1 MWHDIFLDKKYIGE
15 TISKG
20 TSYLVKNYT
29 YIHIP
34 DERYINYTF
43 LLSTR
48 CIHEATSRKD
58 AFMLSIADD
67 MNIELFY
74 HPDFREPGIRY
85 KRYKMTGK
93 ELVED
98 ILAPYEENLF
108 QDWVEREKK
117 QKKER
122 DRRNKKVIGN
132 IVYGQYLGN
141 IYNQYDKDSCS
152 HYYFEHDGIFYRP
165 PYQKVKN
172 IKVEQVIFENVS
184 KYLFDAWSPVL
195 SDFLQKHRRT
205 QSTLKELQYISQHN
219 IEEPLLSSYSQ
230 ESLDKIIKE
239 LEQTEKLALQEA
251 FDRLKSYASI

>member
-1 MWHDIFLDKKYIGE
+1 MWHNIFLDKKYIGE

-20 TSYLVKNYT
+20 TSYLVKDYT

-48 CIHEATSRKD
+48 CISEATTRKD

-74 HPDFREPGIRY
+74 HPDFRESGTRY

-98 ILAPYEENLF
+98 ILAPYEDNLL
-108 QDWVEREKK
+108 QDWIEREKK

-122 DRRNKKVIGN
+122 DRRNKRVIGN

-141 IYNQYDKDSCS
+141 IYNQDDKDIRS

-165 PYQKVKN
+165 PRQKVKN
-172 IKVEQVIFENVS
+172 VKVEQVIFENVS
-184 KYLFDAWSPVL
+184 KYLFDTCSPL
-195 SDFLQKHRRT
+195 LPDFLQKHRYV
-205 QSTLKELQYISQHN
+205 QSALRELQNISQRN
-219 IEEPLLSSYSQ
+219 IEEPLLSPHSQ